1 MLPHAYGK
9 RGTVLVTVAVITASM
24 TLKLRFDYVSKYR
37 DPCRPFGRISR
48 LRYGIKDE
56 SFGPGGHL
64 ALQSASDSLR
74 NQSMTFSLSSFSLI
88 EH

>member
-1 MLPHAYGK
+1 VLPHDDGK
-9 RGTVLVTVAVITASM
+9 RGTVLLAVAVIATGM